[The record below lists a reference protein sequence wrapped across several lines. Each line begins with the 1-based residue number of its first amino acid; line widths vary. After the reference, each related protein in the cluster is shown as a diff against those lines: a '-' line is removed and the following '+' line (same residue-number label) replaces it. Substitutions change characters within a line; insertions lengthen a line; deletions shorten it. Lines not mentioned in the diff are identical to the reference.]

1 MGWKKK
7 ISNKNIKICLN
18 FKYGDLKSAV
28 GHSDGL
34 AVLGFFYEV
43 KLEFSQSSKVKDKH
57 PLVLFYY
64 RSITY

>member
-43 KLEFSQSSKVKDKH
+43 KLEFSQSSKVKD
-57 PLVLFYY
+57 L
-64 RSITY
+64 